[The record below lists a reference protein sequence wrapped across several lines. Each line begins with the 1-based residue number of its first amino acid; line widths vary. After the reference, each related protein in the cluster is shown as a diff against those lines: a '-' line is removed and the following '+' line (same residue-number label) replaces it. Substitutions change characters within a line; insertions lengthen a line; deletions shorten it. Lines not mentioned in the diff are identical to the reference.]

1 MSIKNVYNEITSF
14 ENIIK
19 ADRDCASYDSD
30 NDEVLEFRKNLE
42 ENALGLRN
50 RLRRL
55 DIPPEG
61 DLYGLPNKSHSE
73 VNV

>member
-30 NDEVLEFRKNLE
+30 NDEVLEFRKTWKRMLW
-42 ENALGLRN
+42 
-50 RLRRL
+50 
-55 DIPPEG
+55 D
-61 DLYGLPNKSHSE
+61 
-73 VNV
+73 